1 MLTTTKLYDIF
12 HIVNG
17 EHSDPHTVLG
27 MHEMEEDGR
36 KAVVVRAFL
45 PHAAGITV
53 IDYANKRKKY
63 PMERLHADGF
73 FEVTI
78 ADREEW
84 FRYQL
89 EYTDADGNT
98 WRSYDPY
105 SFSPTLSEFDRHL
118 FGAGTH
124 YEIYEKMGG
133 RLMTHEGA
141 RGAAFSVWA
150 PNAKA
155 VSVIGDFNNWDARR
169 SPMRRL
175 GESGIWELFL
185 PAAAEGDKYKFHV
198 TQCDGRVVDKTDPY
212 GVYAEVRPNNA
223 SVLYPLKRY
232 KWKDRR
238 WMTARRKYDFRAAPM
253 NIYEVHL
260 GSWKRAEGNRFLSYT
275 ELAEQLIP
283 YVKEMGY
290 THIEMLPVEEHPF
303 DGSWGYQVTGYY
315 APTSRYG
322 SPDEFKQFVDACH
335 QNGISVILDWV
346 PAHFPKD
353 DFALARFDGTALY
366 EHQDPRL
373 GEHIQW
379 GTYIFNYGRK
389 EVANFLL
396 ANALYWMDIFHIDG
410 LRVDAVASLLRLD
423 FCKEEG
429 QWLPNV
435 YGGSENLEAIEFL
448 KHMNSVI
455 AEREPGALMIAE
467 DSTAWPGVTKKVEEG
482 GLGFSLKW
490 NMGWMNDFLSYI
502 KLDPIYRKYHQNKLT
517 FGMAYHY
524 AENFVLV
531 LSHDEVVHTKSSMI
545 GKMPGDVWQSFAN
558 LRLSYGFMMGHPG
571 KKLLFMGGEFAQ
583 YSEWSE
589 ARSLDWH
596 LLQYADHQEMQ
607 AYVKELNHLYAEE
620 SAFWA
625 EDFDPNGFQWIEC
638 DDAESSIVSFV
649 RRSQEKELVFLCNFT
664 PVVHRGFS
672 LGVPQEGV
680 YHERLNSDAAR
691 FGGSDVINAVPL
703 QSREEPADRCPFR
716 VELDVPPLGMVILE
730 REQPKKQPRTK
741 KPKTRTAANGT
752 KTDAKRKHPEKI
764 RKKPPNRQICHD
776 FS

>member
-45 PHAAGITV
+45 PNAAGITV

-238 WMTARRKYDFRAAPM
+238 WMTARKKYNFKTAPM

-260 GSWKRAEGNRFLSYT
+260 GSWKRAEGDRFLTYT

-467 DSTAWPGVTKKVEEG
+467 DSTAWPGVTKKVDEG

-620 SAFWA
+620 PAFWA

-649 RRSQEKELVFLCNFT
+649 RRSEEKELVFLCNFT

-703 QSREEPADRCPFR
+703 QSKAEPAGRCPFR

-730 REQPKKQPRTK
+730 REQPKKKKKKK

-752 KTDAKRKHPEKI
+752 KTDAKRKHPEKNTE
-764 RKKPPNRQICHD
+764 KTAKQADLP
-776 FS
+776 

>member
-84 FRYQL
+84 FLYQL

-238 WMTARRKYDFRAAPM
+238 WMMARRKYDFRTAPM

-703 QSREEPADRCPFR
+703 QSRAEPAGRCPFR

-730 REQPKKQPRTK
+730 REQPKKQPRAK

-752 KTDAKRKHPEKI
+752 KTDAKRKHPEKNTE
-764 RKKPPNRQICHD
+764 KTAKQADLP
-776 FS
+776 

>member
-45 PHAAGITV
+45 PDAAGITV
-53 IDYANKRKKY
+53 IDYVNKRKKY

-238 WMTARRKYDFRAAPM
+238 WMTARRKYDFRTAPM

-260 GSWKRAEGNRFLSYT
+260 GSWKRAEGDRFLTYT

-467 DSTAWPGVTKKVEEG
+467 DSTAWPGVTKKVDEG

-607 AYVKELNHLYAEE
+607 AYVKELNHLYTEE
-620 SAFWA
+620 PAFWA

-649 RRSQEKELVFLCNFT
+649 RRSEEKELVFLCNFT

-703 QSREEPADRCPFR
+703 QSKAEPAGRCPFR

-752 KTDAKRKHPEKI
+752 KTDAKRKHPEKNTE
-764 RKKPPNRQICHD
+764 KTAKQADLP
-776 FS
+776 

>member
-45 PHAAGITV
+45 PDAAGITV

-238 WMTARRKYDFRAAPM
+238 WMTARRKYDFRTAPM

-260 GSWKRAEGNRFLSYT
+260 GSWKRAEGDRFLTYT

-467 DSTAWPGVTKKVEEG
+467 DSTAWPGVTKKVDEG

-620 SAFWA
+620 PAFWA

-703 QSREEPADRCPFR
+703 QSKAEPAGRCPFR

-752 KTDAKRKHPEKI
+752 KTDAKRKHPEKNTE
-764 RKKPPNRQICHD
+764 KTAKQADLP
-776 FS
+776 

>member
-45 PHAAGITV
+45 PNAAGITV

-238 WMTARRKYDFRAAPM
+238 WMTARRKYDFRTAPM

-260 GSWKRAEGNRFLSYT
+260 GSWKRAEGDRFLTYT

-467 DSTAWPGVTKKVEEG
+467 DSTAWPGVTKKVDEG

-620 SAFWA
+620 PAFWA

-649 RRSQEKELVFLCNFT
+649 RRSREKELVFLCNFT

-703 QSREEPADRCPFR
+703 QSKAEPAGRCPFR

-752 KTDAKRKHPEKI
+752 KTDAKRKHPEKNTE
-764 RKKPPNRQICHD
+764 KTAKQADLP
-776 FS
+776 